1 MECFV
6 LLSIIMD
13 SKQRRKDEERAI
25 KAYADNPD
33 FLKKILQKNEKS

>member
-13 SKQRRKDEERAI
+13 SKQRRKDEEKAI
-25 KAYADNPD
+25 QAYADNPN
-33 FLKKILQKNEKS
+33 FLKKILQNSEKS